1 MQSTEI
7 GALPFLILLFSN
19 SLILDKKDTAMKRYL
34 IPTMQVE
41 EAQAAQM
48 LAESLAINST
58 VTVDGSNALTK
69 EDAAW
74 DIWGEE

>member
-1 MQSTEI
+1 M
-7 GALPFLILLFSN
+7 
-19 SLILDKKDTAMKRYL
+19 KKYL
-34 IPTMQVE
+34 APAMQVE

-48 LAESLAINST
+48 LAESLAINSE

-69 EDAAW
+69 EDAAL

>member
-1 MQSTEI
+1 M
-7 GALPFLILLFSN
+7 
-19 SLILDKKDTAMKRYL
+19 KKYL
-34 IPTMQVE
+34 APAMQVV

-48 LAESLAINST
+48 LAESLAINSE